1 MSSKSWLAG
10 VWFLQGR
17 ACLASSPDSMHL
29 FLATKFSENP
39 QICMPSLQGALFRG
53 CCLANAPSPF

>member
-29 FLATKFSENP
+29 FLATKFNENP

-53 CCLANAPSPF
+53 C